1 MLLRIQ
7 TVRVELRHLR
17 ARTAIASAA
26 GSQREQR
33 LQIAENMARKISKEQ
48 VAWADPLAALIW
60 GGIAGSRGDKASAMT
75 YLSQAVEGFELAD
88 MALYGAASRR
98 RLGEAIAEE
107 RGVQLITEA
116 DSWMAAQ
123 RIKNPERM
131 MQMLAPGFHN
141 QE

>member
-33 LQIAENMARKISKEQ
+33 LQIAENMARKISKEH
-48 VAWADPLAALIW
+48 VAWADPLAALIR
-60 GGIAGSRGDKASAMT
+60 GGMAGSRGDKASAIT
-75 YLSQAVEGFELAD
+75 HLSQAVQGFELAD
-88 MALYGAASRR
+88 MALYAAASRR
-98 RLGEAIAEE
+98 RLGEATEE

-116 DSWMAAQ
+116 ESWM
-123 RIKNPERM
+123 
-131 MQMLAPGFHN
+131 
-141 QE
+141 

>member
-1 MLLRIQ
+1 
-7 TVRVELRHLR
+7 
-17 ARTAIASAA
+17 
-26 GSQREQR
+26 
-33 LQIAENMARKISKEQ
+33 
-48 VAWADPLAALIW
+48 
-60 GGIAGSRGDKASAMT
+60 MT